1 MAEAGGRLS
10 KKKVGLAI
18 RRNHALKLRLQ
29 GGDWGDIAETL
40 RATLDTGEPV
50 PEVTP
55 AYDQAS
61 AYKDVLAE
69 MKRLTAEN
77 KSLAQFELD
86 LQLEQLR
93 ELWAKFYPMATE
105 RGDYLAFDRCM
116 TIQERRAKL
125 MNLDTPHK
133 IALTDPTGQK
143 EYGVGLTA
151 DERVA
156 ILRELFGGAPAEQ
169 ANEGAGGAQSTDPA

>member
-1 MAEAGGRLS
+1 MAEAGGKLS

-40 RATLDTGEPV
+40 RATLDTSDAV
-50 PEVTP
+50 PEVTT

-143 EYGVGLTA
+143 EYGAGLTA

-156 ILRELFGGAPAEQ
+156 ILRELFSGAPADQ
-169 ANEGAGGAQSTDPA
+169 ASEGAGSAQPTDAA

>member
-1 MAEAGGRLS
+1 MAASGGKLS

-29 GGDWGDIAETL
+29 GGDWGDIAATL
-40 RATLDTGEPV
+40 RATLDTPDAV

-69 MKRLTAEN
+69 MKRLTSEN

-143 EYGVGLTA
+143 EYGAGLTA
-151 DERVA
+151 DERIA
-156 ILRELFGGAPAEQ
+156 ILRELFGGAATGQ
-169 ANEGAGGAQSTDPA
+169 ANEGAGGAQPTDAA